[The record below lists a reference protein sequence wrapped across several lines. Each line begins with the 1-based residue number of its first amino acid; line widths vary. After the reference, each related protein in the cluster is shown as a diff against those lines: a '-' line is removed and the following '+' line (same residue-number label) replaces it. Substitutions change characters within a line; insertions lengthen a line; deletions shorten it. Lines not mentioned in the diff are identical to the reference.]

1 MLLHLHEDDHRMRRA
16 IFQREACGYIPITQ
30 LVGEVF
36 PDNPRT
42 EKGAPLYD
50 YIEKIRIFF
59 SYKQK

>member
-1 MLLHLHEDDHRMRRA
+1 MRRA